1 MEITPRAFK
10 FSSKLY
16 EFSLMNALSFFE
28 EKKIEPNIDDKMKT
42 GFDQFLAC
50 MDSYLDLI
58 KISEIDIAQIK
69 IIIYGSV
76 TLENGAIMR
85 ANNSYHQ
92 NPWFSNISV
101 IMNSEELFEYSSD
114 QGVCYGQVFI

>member
-1 MEITPRAFK
+1 LEITPRAFK

-92 NPWFSNISV
+92 NP
-101 IMNSEELFEYSSD
+101 
-114 QGVCYGQVFI
+114 